1 MRVIGRLSSGS
12 GGRAKLHLRYTQ
24 NKYKPCGQNV
34 ELSCDKHG
42 GAESN
47 HWTLKR

>member
-1 MRVIGRLSSGS
+1 MRVTGQLSSGS
-12 GGRAKLHLRYTQ
+12 GGSAKLRLRYTQ
-24 NKYKPCGQNV
+24 NNYKPCAQNV

-47 HWTLKR
+47 HWTLKK